1 VSRFLILFLF
11 LIWTAWPGSNRSPGD
26 LPWRETA
33 LFLGVF
39 VLIVLLLGAWS
50 RVLARHVTGGNLH
63 RSIKR
68 FNKAIFAARMAIP
81 VWFGVGVF
89 VLDWPLVVEWMLGPA
104 NAWPVQ
110 LPGAAL
116 GTLPAVLTWMGLW
129 WSQYPADRALREQS
143 LLVLLE
149 EGLPVHAPP
158 GFWDYFRSNVRLQVL
173 FTMVPVALIL
183 GTRDVLIVMLWKTQ
197 WFGPLRPELDATV
210 SLGSALLVLVFA
222 PEILRRVLHTQPLP
236 PSPLRDR
243 LEALCRRANLR
254 YREILLWRTENN
266 MGNAAVMGLIPQV
279 RYILLS
285 DLLLES
291 MRDEQIEAVFAHEVG
306 HIVHRHMGWYVV
318 FFVILTLAGYGAA
331 ATAARHLN
339 WMQLPTWLP
348 TELVVMGASVAAF
361 LLTFGFLSRRFERQA
376 DVFAARTIERS
387 RGRDGVGRDG
397 VTESEGT
404 VTSYPVTPSLPTP
417 SPYSHVGPH
426 GATVFASALYRVAV
440 INNIPVAARSWCHG
454 SIAKRM
460 KYLHDLAADPS
471 HTTRFDRFMSKLYVA
486 LVLALVISGAWVF
499 VAR

>member
-1 VSRFLILFLF
+1 L
-11 LIWTAWPGSNRSPGD
+11 G
-26 LPWRETA
+26 ETA

-39 VLIVLLLGAWS
+39 ALIVLLLGVWS
-50 RVLARHVTGGNLH
+50 RVLARHVTGANLH
-63 RSIKR
+63 RSMKR
-68 FNKAIFAARMAIP
+68 FNQAIFAARMAIP

-89 VLDWPLVVEWMLGPA
+89 VLDWPLVVERMLGPVVY
-104 NAWPVQ
+104 WPVQ

-143 LLVLLE
+143 LLILLE
-149 EGLPVHAPP
+149 DGLPVHSPP
-158 GFWDYFRSNVRLQVL
+158 SFWEYFRANVRLQVL

-183 GTRDVLIVMLWKTQ
+183 GTRDVLTVTLWKTQ
-197 WFGPLRPELDATV
+197 WFGPLRPEMDAVV
-210 SLGSALLVLVFA
+210 SLGSALLVLIFA

-266 MGNAAVMGLIPQV
+266 MGNAAVMGLLPQV

-306 HIVHRHMGWYVV
+306 HVVHRHMGWYVV
-318 FFVILTLAGYGAA
+318 FFVILTLAGYGAT

-339 WMQLPTWLP
+339 WLQFPVWLP
-348 TELVVMGASVAAF
+348 PELVVMGASVGAF
-361 LLTFGFLSRRFERQA
+361 LLMFGFLSRKFERQA
-376 DVFAARTIERS
+376 DVFAARTIQMAGQANLAQVAEA
-387 RGRDGVGRDG
+387 RDAAAAIAYEPQ
-397 VTESEGT
+397 T
-404 VTSYPVTPSLPTP
+404 
-417 SPYSHVGPH
+417 HVGAY
-426 GATVFASALYRVAV
+426 GATVFASALHRVAV

-471 HTTRFDRFMSKLYVA
+471 RTTRFDRFMSKLYVA
-486 LVLALVISGAWVF
+486 MVLALVMCGAWVF

>member
-1 VSRFLILFLF
+1 MSRFLILFLF
-11 LIWTAWPGSNRSPGD
+11 LIWTAWPGTAPPISRV
-26 LPWRETA
+26 PWRETG

-39 VLIVLLLGAWS
+39 ALIVLLLGVWS
-50 RVLARHVTGGNLH
+50 RVLARHVTGANLH
-63 RSIKR
+63 RSVTR

-89 VLDWPLVVEWMLGPA
+89 VLDWPLVVEWMLGPV
-104 NAWPVQ
+104 NRWPVQ

-149 EGLPVHAPP
+149 DGLPVHAPP
-158 GFWDYFRSNVRLQVL
+158 GFWDYFRANVRLQVL

-183 GTRDVLIVMLWKTQ
+183 GTRDVLTVTLWKTQ
-197 WFGPLRPELDATV
+197 WFGPLRPEVDAAV
-210 SLGSALLVLVFA
+210 SLGAALLVLVFA

-236 PSPLRDR
+236 SSPLRDR

-306 HIVHRHMGWYVV
+306 HVVHRHMGWYVV

-339 WMQLPTWLP
+339 WVQLPTWLP
-348 TELVVMGASVAAF
+348 TELVVMAASVAAF
-361 LLTFGFLSRRFERQA
+361 LLTFGFLSRKFERQA
-376 DVFAARTIERS
+376 DVFAARTIQM
-387 RGRDGVGRDG
+387 RGEANLAQVAEAKD
-397 VTESEGT
+397 
-404 VTSYPVTPSLPTP
+404 PTALVAYEP
-417 SPYSHVGPH
+417 RTHVGAY
-426 GATVFASALYRVAV
+426 GATVFASALHRVAV

-460 KYLHDLAADPS
+460 KYLHELAADPS
-471 HTTRFDRFMSKLYVA
+471 HTTRFDRFMSKLYAA
-486 LVLALVISGAWVF
+486 LLLALVMSGAWVF
-499 VAR
+499 VAH